1 MDGNDGHLRDD
12 LATDRTLLANE
23 RTMLAYV
30 RTAIMI
36 AASGGTMLKVFPGQI
51 QAMAGGSLLLVL
63 SVVVAAWG
71 TCRYRAMKKKI
82 SAFRR
87 QA

>member
-23 RTMLAYV
+23 RTLLAYA

-36 AASGGTMLKVFPGQI
+36 AASGGTLLKVFPGQI
-51 QAMAGGSLLLVL
+51 HATAGGSLLLVL
-63 SVVVAAWG
+63 SVVVAALG
-71 TCRYRAMKKKI
+71 YGRYRAMKKKI
-82 SAFRR
+82 SALRR
-87 QA
+87 

>member
-1 MDGNDGHLRDD
+1 MDSNDGHLRDD

-23 RTMLAYV
+23 RTLLAYV

-36 AASGGTMLKVFPGQI
+36 AASGGTLLKVFPGQI
-51 QAMAGGSLLLVL
+51 HAMDGGSVLLVL

-71 TCRYRAMKKKI
+71 YVRYHAMKKKI
-82 SAFRR
+82 SVLKR
-87 QA
+87 